1 MPETEDESTSPEFNE
16 FSKLL
21 LNGQKIADETK
32 KSYFFIW
39 RGYKACIS
47 SQLPKLSHKELD
59 RRFKL
64 AMDSIK
70 KAKEESEV
78 ATQLFKKPPEP
89 ISSSTGPP
97 SSLSSNVSSDSIS
110 SEDPSQIPETQFD
123 MQG

>member
-1 MPETEDESTSPEFNE
+1 MPETEDETGSPDFNE

-21 LNGQKIADETK
+21 INGQKIADDTK
-32 KSYFFIW
+32 KSYIFIW

-47 SQLPKLSHKELD
+47 SQLPKLTSTELD

-70 KAKEESEV
+70 KQSE
-78 ATQLFKKPPEP
+78 ASTQIFKKPSSP
-89 ISSSTGPP
+89 ISSSGPS
-97 SSLSSNVSSDSIS
+97 SSLSSRGSSDSIS
-110 SEDPSQIPETQFD
+110 SEEPSQIPETQFD